1 MLVITIGIVFMG
13 LLSGVIVLLSNPNLR
28 ERQYYFILVLFIVGF
43 SVTNFY
49 TDHVAFSSEVRELAL
64 KWNFS
69 LGPLSALFFYLF
81 INEFTSSKVQG
92 LVGRN
97 IEKLLI
103 ISILFTAILSF
114 VGDLLIRDVYILEGG
129 AQVFITSAWDNLYVF
144 VITIPVFWSLYIL
157 TVKYLQSEGFERLRL
172 KPIVVGASIP
182 AVLNVIILFLQRFLI
197 LRNFSGNSEVLAVE
211 ILPAISRSSFIVFFV
226 FCSYAILRHQL
237 FGIRVVLGKV
247 FTWFGIATFFFGSF
261 YVTLWFEQFIFSSP
275 FEPVAIFLNIIIALS
290 MAMIFSLYEKQL
302 HHFVRT
308 KFLFISYDIEDIK
321 LELTELMDVN
331 QSVSEKLVVFSGL
344 IDDVF
349 KIKKVGCVLYG
360 VDFEEPVTSW
370 VGFSPDEAVLLENEK
385 LVNDLI
391 ENSPEGTVVP
401 SKALGVGRDVMAVLG
416 TMNTVGLGH
425 YKIAGKEIVFILGGT
440 VYSKV
445 LSESDMLNIDSL
457 VGVLLKHL

>member
-1 MLVITIGIVFMG
+1 
-13 LLSGVIVLLSNPNLR
+13 
-28 ERQYYFILVLFIVGF
+28 
-43 SVTNFY
+43 
-49 TDHVAFSSEVRELAL
+49 
-64 KWNFS
+64 
-69 LGPLSALFFYLF
+69 
-81 INEFTSSKVQG
+81 
-92 LVGRN
+92 
-97 IEKLLI
+97 
-103 ISILFTAILSF
+103 
-114 VGDLLIRDVYILEGG
+114 
-129 AQVFITSAWDNLYVF
+129 
-144 VITIPVFWSLYIL
+144 
-157 TVKYLQSEGFERLRL
+157 
-172 KPIVVGASIP
+172 
-182 AVLNVIILFLQRFLI
+182 
-197 LRNFSGNSEVLAVE
+197 
-211 ILPAISRSSFIVFFV
+211 
-226 FCSYAILRHQL
+226 
-237 FGIRVVLGKV
+237 
-247 FTWFGIATFFFGSF
+247 
-261 YVTLWFEQFIFSSP
+261 
-275 FEPVAIFLNIIIALS
+275 